1 MWTNILLLILGL
13 LLLISGGEFL
23 VKSAISIAKKFN
35 ISPFVV
41 GITIVSFGTSAPELM
56 VSLQATFDGATG
68 LAIGNVIGSNI
79 ANIGLVL
86 GLTVLV
92 KPIIV
97 EKSKYVFSAWFML
110 ISALLFSILLY
121 DGNISFTDGLLLVLG
136 LLIFLLFSF
145 KYDKSQ
151 DVEDDFVEK
160 GILTTLLFFVLGSVG
175 LYFGSDIFVNNA
187 ICIAKDMG
195 VSEFVIGITIVA
207 FGTSLPELVTSIVA
221 AVRNQNSI
229 SIGNLI
235 GSNIFNIFAVI
246 GITSLIQPLQQNSAS
261 ITGEISLF
269 IMILFSIIM
278 GLYLIGKKI
287 SRLKGLI
294 LLAGYII
301 YIVFNFIWYSQT
313 SLFG

>member
-35 ISPFVV
+35 LSPFVV

-86 GLTVLV
+86 GLTVIV
-92 KPIIV
+92 KPIII
-97 EKSKYVFSAWFML
+97 EKSKYAFSVWFML
-110 ISALLFSILLY
+110 ISAVLFSILLY

-136 LLIFLLFSF
+136 LSVFIFFSF

-151 DVEDDFVEK
+151 DVEDDLVEK
-160 GILTTLLFFVLGSVG
+160 GVLTTLLFFILGSVG

-187 ICIAKDMG
+187 ICIAKNMG

-294 LLAGYII
+294 LLAGYLT
-301 YIVFNFIWYSQT
+301 YIVLNLI
-313 SLFG
+313 

>member
-160 GILTTLLFFVLGSVG
+160 GILTTLMFFVLGSVG

-294 LLAGYII
+294 LLAGYLI
-301 YIVFNFIWYSQT
+301 YIIFNFI
-313 SLFG
+313 

>member
-23 VKSAISIAKKFN
+23 VKSAVSIAKKFN
-35 ISPFVV
+35 ISPFIV

-92 KPIIV
+92 KPIII
-97 EKSKYVFSAWFML
+97 EKSKYVFSIWFML

-121 DGNISFTDGLLLVLG
+121 DGDISFTDGLLLVLG
-136 LLIFLLFSF
+136 LLVFLLFSF

-151 DVEDDFVEK
+151 DVEDDLVEK
-160 GILTTLLFFVLGSVG
+160 GVFTTILFFVLGSVG

-187 ICIAKDMG
+187 ICIAKNMG

-246 GITSLIQPLQQNSAS
+246 GITSLIHPLQQNSAS

-294 LLAGYII
+294 LLAGYLI
-301 YIVFNFIWYSQT
+301 YIIFNFI
-313 SLFG
+313 

>member
-35 ISPFVV
+35 LSPFVV

-86 GLTVLV
+86 GLTVIV
-92 KPIIV
+92 KPIII
-97 EKSKYVFSAWFML
+97 EKSKYAFSVWFML
-110 ISALLFSILLY
+110 ISAVLFSILLY

-136 LLIFLLFSF
+136 LSVFIFFSF

-151 DVEDDFVEK
+151 DVEDDLVEK
-160 GILTTLLFFVLGSVG
+160 GVLTTLLFFILGSVG

-187 ICIAKDMG
+187 ICIAKNMG
-195 VSEFVIGITIVA
+195 VSEFIIGITIVA

-229 SIGNLI
+229 FIGNLI

-301 YIVFNFIWYSQT
+301 YIVFNFI
-313 SLFG
+313 

>member
-35 ISPFVV
+35 LSPFVV

-86 GLTVLV
+86 GLTVIV
-92 KPIIV
+92 KPIII
-97 EKSKYVFSAWFML
+97 EKSKYAFSVWFML
-110 ISALLFSILLY
+110 ISAVLFSILLY

-136 LLIFLLFSF
+136 LSVFIFFSF

-151 DVEDDFVEK
+151 DVEDDLVEK
-160 GILTTLLFFVLGSVG
+160 GVLTTLLFFILGSVG

-187 ICIAKDMG
+187 ICIAKNMG

-269 IMILFSIIM
+269 VMILFSIIM

-294 LLAGYII
+294 LLAGYLT
-301 YIVFNFIWYSQT
+301 YIVLNLI
-313 SLFG
+313 